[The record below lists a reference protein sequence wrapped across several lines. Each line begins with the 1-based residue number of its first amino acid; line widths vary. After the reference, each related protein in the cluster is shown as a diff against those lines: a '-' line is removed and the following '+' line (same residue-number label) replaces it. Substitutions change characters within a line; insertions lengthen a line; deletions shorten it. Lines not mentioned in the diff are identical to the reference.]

1 MNRKSRGQEGERI
14 AERFLAKQGYKILD
28 RNFHTRW
35 GELDI
40 VARDKDVVVFVEV
53 KARRD
58 ADFAQPEESV
68 TPTKQEHLKK
78 AAELWLLENYKGE
91 LPACRF
97 DVVSVVFDENETR
110 ITEHFV
116 DAFA

>member
-1 MNRKSRGQEGERI
+1 MNRKSLGQEGERI
-14 AERFLAKQGYKILD
+14 AERYLKGKGYKIVD
-28 RNFHTRW
+28 CNFHTRW

-53 KARRD
+53 KARSD
-58 ADFAQPEESV
+58 ADFARPEESV
-68 TPTKQEHLKK
+68 TPTKQEHLKR

-97 DVVSVVFDENETR
+97 DVISVVFDEDGKH
-110 ITEHFV
+110 IIEHFT

>member
-1 MNRKSRGQEGERI
+1 MGQKGERI
-14 AERFLAKQGYKILD
+14 AEKFLTKQGYKILD

-40 VARDKDVVVFVEV
+40 VAKDSDVVVFVEV
-53 KARRD
+53 KARSD
-58 ADFAQPEESV
+58 VDFARPEESV

-78 AAELWLLENYKGE
+78 VAELWLLENYKVE

-97 DVVSVVFDENETR
+97 DVISVVFDEDE
-110 ITEHFV
+110 EHIIKHFT